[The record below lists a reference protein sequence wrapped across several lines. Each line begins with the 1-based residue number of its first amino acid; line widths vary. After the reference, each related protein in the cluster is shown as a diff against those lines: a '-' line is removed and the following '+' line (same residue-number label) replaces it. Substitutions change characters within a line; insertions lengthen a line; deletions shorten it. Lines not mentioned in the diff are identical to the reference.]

1 MNKLKINNFLF
12 KDLLHILLFKFPYEK
27 YLDTLVGRFPFS
39 LSTRLNFINFIIKIK
54 KDYQYLISILLH
66 LDTDE
71 EKI

>member
-12 KDLLHILLFKFPYEK
+12 KDLLHILLFI
-27 YLDTLVGRFPFS
+27 FS
-39 LSTRLNFINFIIKIK
+39 YVKIK
-54 KDYQYLISILLH
+54 KDYQYLISILEH